1 MRGIYMAD
9 SAQRRFRHNPNTDT
23 ASLNE
28 EAMLFDPE
36 KSQFF
41 HLNVTA
47 SFLWSQLAEP
57 SSAEQLAREVCKSF
71 DGAGFA
77 DALRDVEE
85 MLKQMLAHGL
95 IIAIE

>member
-1 MRGIYMAD
+1 MQD
-9 SAQRRFRHNPNTDT
+9 VSCRRFRHNPNTDT
-23 ASLNE
+23 AALNE

-41 HLNVTA
+41 HLNATA

-57 SSAEQLAREVCKSF
+57 STAEQLANEICKSF

-77 DALRDVEE
+77 DALRDTQE
-85 MLKQMLAHGL
+85 MLTQMLAHGL
-95 IIAIE
+95 IVAVE